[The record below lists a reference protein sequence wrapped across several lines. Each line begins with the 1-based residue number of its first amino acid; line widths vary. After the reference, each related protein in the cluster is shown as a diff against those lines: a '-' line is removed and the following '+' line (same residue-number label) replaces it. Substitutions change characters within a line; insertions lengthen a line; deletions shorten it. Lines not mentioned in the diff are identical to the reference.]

1 VLLSAGFIAGEAL
14 MAVVLAFVVLGGRY
28 YDIEQVL
35 PSIAQ
40 SALFGALVFIALYY
54 MLVNVPLKA
63 SAEDGAGDTPP
74 AS

>member
-1 VLLSAGFIAGEAL
+1 
-14 MAVVLAFVVLGGRY
+14 MGGRY

-40 SALFGALVFIALYY
+40 SALFGALVFIVLYY

-63 SAEDGAGDTPP
+63 SAEDGARDAPP
-74 AS
+74 DS